1 MSRPVS
7 RRVFLGS
14 ALGAIGALAPLG
26 ASVAWAGAPAVSL
39 RPQARPGSKA
49 ARVAPGAE
57 KLVESA
63 KLGGD
68 VTFAVMD
75 VKTGLMLETRGA
87 HDGLPPA
94 SVTKSVTALY
104 ALATLGADFRFSTR
118 LLTTGAIEN
127 GVIKG
132 DLILAGGGDPT
143 LDTDA
148 LADMAAELKRKGV
161 HEVRGRFHV
170 WGGALPF
177 ERTIDPTQPEHAGYN
192 PSISGMNLNFNRVH
206 FEWKRGGSGYQVTMD
221 ARARANRP
229 AVTIA
234 RMAVSQRKG
243 PVYTYRDGGDHD
255 SWTVANAALGNGG
268 ARWLPVRK
276 PEAYAAEVFAT
287 LVRSHGIVLEGGAA
301 LREPPK
307 GKTLVVHQS
316 APLRE
321 VLRDMLKY
329 SNNLTAELIGMT
341 ASAKRVGRAQSLAA
355 SAREMSRWARTELGM
370 EAASLVDHSGLGEKS
385 RLSAEAL
392 AQAMVKARRDGQ
404 LRAILKE
411 IPLRDD
417 NGAVNKRNP
426 IKVVAKTGTLY
437 FVSSLSGYMTT
448 PDGSELAFAILAANQ
463 GRRRQA
469 NLGAAGRPPGA
480 AGWNG
485 RAKTLQQALIE
496 RWGAV
501 YGS

>member
-1 MSRPVS
+1 MSRSVS
-7 RRVFLGS
+7 RRLFLGS
-14 ALGAIGALAPLG
+14 ALGAIGALTQLAG
-26 ASVAWAGAPAVSL
+26 SGAWAAAPAVSL

-57 KLVESA
+57 TLIEA
-63 KLGGD
+63 ANLGGD

-75 VKTGLMLETRGA
+75 VKTGLMLETRGS

-104 ALATLGADFRFSTR
+104 ALDMLGGDYRFSTR
-118 LLTTGAIEN
+118 LVATGPVQN

-148 LADMAAELKRKGV
+148 LAEMAADLKRKGV
-161 HEVRGRFHV
+161 RAVEGRFHV

-177 ERTIDPTQPEHAGYN
+177 ERTIDPTQPEHVGYN
-192 PSISGMNLNFNRVH
+192 PSISGINLNFNRVH

-221 ARARANRP
+221 ARARAYRP

-234 RMAVSQRKG
+234 RMAVSKREG

-255 SWTVANAALGNGG
+255 SWTVANTALGNGG
-268 ARWLPVRK
+268 SRWLPVRK

-287 LVRSHGIVLEGGAA
+287 LARSHGIVLERGAA
-301 LREPPK
+301 LREPPR
-307 GKTLVVHQS
+307 GDALVVHQS

-329 SNNLTAELIGMT
+329 SNNMTAELVGMT
-341 ASAKRVGRAQSLAA
+341 ASAKRVGRAQSLSA

-370 EAASLVDHSGLGEKS
+370 EGASLVDHSGLGEKS
-385 RLSAEAL
+385 RLSAGAL
-392 AQAMVKARRDGQ
+392 ARAMVKAHRDGQ
-404 LRAILKE
+404 LRAILKD
-411 IPLRDD
+411 IPLRDA
-417 NGAVNKRNP
+417 NGSINKRHP
-426 IKVVAKTGTLY
+426 VKVVAKTGTLY
-437 FVSSLSGYMTT
+437 FVSSLAGYMIA
-448 PDGSELAFAILAANQ
+448 PDGTELAFAILAANHT
-463 GRRRQA
+463 RRRQA
-469 NLGAAGRPPGA
+469 DLRAAGRPPGA
-480 AGWNG
+480 ASWNA
-485 RAKTLQQALIE
+485 RAKGLQQALIE
-496 RWGAV
+496 RWSTV
-501 YGS
+501 YGA